1 MKAQIDMEYPL
12 FIRIKKKRREYE
24 APEHSARP
32 TRNRF
37 FCNAIGRTK
46 MLFKTKVEADRFIAY
61 NSGSYENQ
69 SYVPC
74 RAYKCCCCDGWH
86 ITHYAQIPRRKEDLE
101 RRVIANSILM
111 RRGRNLT
118 PAVAYAY

>member
-12 FIRIKKKRREYE
+12 FIRIKKSRKEYE
-24 APEHSARP
+24 APEKSARP

-46 MLFKTKVEADRFIAY
+46 MLFRTEAEAERFIAF

-69 SYVPC
+69 DYAPC

-86 ITHYAQIPRRKEDLE
+86 ITHYATIPRRKVDSE

-111 RRGRNLT
+111 RSGYYAM
-118 PAVAYAY
+118 PAAAYAY